1 MGREI
6 EIKLLSRNEAT
17 LREVFASP
25 LVVPYLAAPPVEREF
40 RAFYLDTPDLDLAA
54 ERIAY
59 RIRKEGDRWV
69 AAIKTGKVR
78 TPEGF
83 YVRGEWEREIPEP
96 EANPE
101 IFNGTEIFQRLKTLI
116 GEKPLAVLFETRVA
130 RRFARLDYPDGT
142 RVELVADRGEVSCHE
157 LRAPI
162 LEIEL
167 ELKAGGE
174 TQLLE
179 LSRELQ
185 KAFPLTP
192 GTGSKYARGLALL
205 RHSGG
210 KETLLAEPYF
220 RRFSRSRVAG

>member
-25 LVVPYLAAPPVEREF
+25 LVAPYLAAPPVEREF

-59 RIRKEGDRWV
+59 RIRKEGGRWV
-69 AAIKTGKVR
+69 AAVKTGKVR

-96 EANPE
+96 KANPE

-116 GEKPLAVLFETRVA
+116 GGKPLVVLFETRVA
-130 RRFARLDYPDGT
+130 RRFARLDFPDGT
-142 RVELVADRGEVSCHE
+142 RVELVADRGEVCCHE

-167 ELKAGGE
+167 ELKTGGE
-174 TQLLE
+174 TRLLE
-179 LSRELQ
+179 LSRGLQ
-185 KAFPLTP
+185 KAFSLTP
-192 GTGSKYARGLALL
+192 GTGSKYARGLGLVFEQRKKDFTPA
-205 RHSGG
+205 
-210 KETLLAEPYF
+210 AEF
-220 RRFSRSRVAG
+220 FARLIQNKS